1 MMSLGIKKDDVSELL
16 RNLNSCRKSIEQD
29 ASIRRS
35 NNAADFIKL
44 SDFDYIEERE
54 YGRNFVI

>member
-1 MMSLGIKKDDVSELL
+1 MSLGIKKDDVSELL
-16 RNLNSCRKSIEQD
+16 RNLNSCRKSIQQD

-35 NNAADFIKL
+35 NNADFIKL